1 MSKQRAITFL
11 GVTHALG
18 GDALSVGEPAPD
30 FRLWYFN
37 KGEGGGAEERGRASA
52 EPETKKKK
60 LNPDPDP
67 LSLTLLPPA
76 RWNPRRFCAS
86 TWSWN

>member
-1 MSKQRAITFL
+1 MMSKQRAITFL

-37 KGEGGGAEERGRASA
+37 QGEGGGRSARMTSRSGASR
-52 EPETKKKK
+52 
-60 LNPDPDP
+60 
-67 LSLTLLPPA
+67 S
-76 RWNPRRFCAS
+76 C
-86 TWSWN
+86 